1 MKITERQVRKLIQEE
16 VSRILNEE
24 FNADTDPVVQDM
36 LVDAG
41 FSPDGREETSGNMPG
56 PNGWQLYSPESV
68 EEASS
73 WIQAAID
80 MNAALRKA
88 DEELMFDINGNIA
101 TNNSTHFFYV
111 KNNSVYTSVGKY
123 CVRGITRQ
131 KVLYICKRNKIK
143 VYEKNFKLNDVLKSD
158 EAFVTGTFANIIPVK
173 KINNKKFNIK
183 NNIITERIRKLYLE
197 LMDK

>member
-88 DEELMFDINGNIA
+88 DEELMAGNFETGQDAWYKI
-101 TNNSTHFFYV
+101 
-111 KNNSVYTSVGKY
+111 VYPVQQRYSNHGAADTEGREV
-123 CVRGITRQ
+123 
-131 KVLYICKRNKIK
+131 
-143 VYEKNFKLNDVLKSD
+143 
-158 EAFVTGTFANIIPVK
+158 AGTW
-173 KINNKKFNIK
+173 
-183 NNIITERIRKLYLE
+183 LE
-197 LMDK
+197 DAGHPW